1 MRTAELIGLLRSHDR
16 NKPIVRDHLAMLDQ
30 TRQLHLL
37 GELSNWLLVE
47 LHKYQ
52 DRQTGPND
60 LETLQQGSIHSQ
72 IRHTLKAIIAV
83 LQSVTVSAGTN
94 GVNGR
99 TNGTATTSSSM
110 ASTLPIDAKKQQPVK
125 TALPMDD
132 RAKDKILD
140 SFLSP
145 ILIGLVPL
153 GPRVN
158 SMDVQHM
165 CAKILNFCVN
175 PLTANAPFPP
185 QDFAK
190 RMMSISASSSSST
203 TSSSG
208 NNHSRAVPSMKPHR
222 SGADVVQAL
231 SSLLKSSSIKL
242 QEYGLRI
249 LTSHKFFVQERVAW
263 DVLPALRSVLE
274 ALSKDLAAILAG
286 SMSIFEPDQDIGD
299 PLEANN
305 AGNDVSG
312 KSVDHQGKSD
322 ESSSPVG
329 IRSRGLLLLQSFLTE
344 AGRHTPPSAL
354 LQQQRQLQGSVKLER
369 LQEAA
374 PMSLLV
380 KLWQEL
386 QQIFFFDKAALPSCD
401 RMVLVLCGAIY
412 WACWVFQEKES
423 AMAVLLEEGMDT
435 LLAWYGYY
443 ITSHDD
449 VDQEYDTAEDKDR
462 GPAAQTLGQQST
474 SRPAAAGKEDDLKHQ
489 ASVLEYLTK
498 LIVNLV
504 SNKSNHVALYSG
516 FPRPVGLTITR
527 RTIEFFGDIPTT
539 AVQSST
545 AGTATPTSTVPG
557 PSSSSLPALPNNNS
571 NNNNDNNDTAISST
585 SVQLI
590 RLKPGILEAM
600 LGVISGCFGANRAS
614 EDLIVYSRVPHVLVM
629 LLSEPASRGLFGTP
643 SKELPEA
650 TSRRFLHQSLNLLP
664 GFLKHEGLNSWTEN
678 MNWNEWTVGYTAL
691 VNRVMLPLDQ
701 EAETNRTWIIES
713 HMKGLTSDSPLVPQ
727 LTLDAE
733 MGLKALK
740 VFALFW
746 KYHPKGRWLL
756 SDIFGPRFF
765 QYKILYVLADLRGDS
780 FIANASTVGDWVAVK
795 WIRERTLLLVDTAV
809 YLGAESNI
817 RFNMRERWGALPFLV
832 ALLGACV
839 RRLNLREYSVR
850 ELHCRRIA
858 LKCFYA
864 LRHFWLDRQGLTQLV
879 DLNLGPAGSEEEV
892 LWWKSMPLMTK
903 SFSAAVVG
911 EVPGGSAMSA
921 SIVPLLLSILVPPKT
936 EWSSDLLLGGI
947 GKRSRWWHP
956 LFEREEPLLVETCLH
971 LAQISPLPTCQ
982 QRLVSK
988 PGVIWMLSRMMVE
1001 RSLVDAS
1008 PTTARHRRHH
1018 RHKTDPVGGANANM
1032 PRELIEKSLFET
1044 LTKVMTS
1051 EESAKSVVSN
1061 NTTTELFAAILDV
1074 DQPLRFYRDKMVF
1087 ESEPAAAATA
1097 SAEEDEPPTDPL
1109 RAINLI
1115 LPTRR
1120 HQNLQQQLL
1129 HHFQTVMRPLR
1140 GQFERIYQY
1149 VGGRRLADTDESVGS
1164 VFWLREYCAI
1174 VFMYTLDP
1182 PPSGVLGLM
1191 APPSSWIAWGSKV
1204 DKTALLDSESIL
1216 GVVCR
1221 MLTLEMEYEDEDDGQ
1236 VEVVLDMGMEV
1247 DGKAQLMDHA
1257 AAVKIKAKGDSEGD
1271 EDMKSVQKEEALLRR
1286 LSSGLAFQ
1294 SLAWRHANR
1303 WRQQHLEL
1311 IESYADLMTIEWEF
1325 HVANLVG
1332 SSSTTKSIDKAKEEE
1347 EAPVSISFL
1356 VHERTIHFPD
1366 RACLSRASPFFFT
1379 LLQGDFLE
1387 STQQQI
1393 ALQDVEPD
1401 DVELLLE
1408 ILRESR
1414 MTAHHLLP
1422 EDMPFEAVV
1431 RLMVCA
1437 DRFMVVF
1444 VRRLAENWILNAL
1457 GELEMKEYN
1466 LLPMKASAVL
1476 RGGGNAKVGGLTTAV
1491 LDGSKRVRSDDGLEV
1506 GGEGVGLAEKR
1517 PRLDLDEDNVL
1528 VNEINLKDVLGRII
1542 PSTGSHSSSSS
1553 TAADIASTTSSDT
1566 KTTTTTNNNNNN
1578 NNNNDNND
1586 DHDNSSDDDKLSTPR
1601 STTPKDDIS
1610 EDEDPTTIQDTL
1622 LSVYEACS
1630 HPRLGSIY
1638 TTTHPFHGLLWDTLR
1653 RILLRMGS
1661 IATRPRFATMLNQG
1675 GEERIQ
1681 EFLQILFE
1689 LATDE
1694 TDSYLAA
1701 ADL

>member
-16 NKPIVRDHLAMLDQ
+16 NKPIVRDHLATLDQ

-52 DRQTGPND
+52 DRQTGPSD

-72 IRHTLKAIIAV
+72 IRHTLKAIITV
-83 LQSVTVSAGTN
+83 LQNATVSTSTN
-94 GVNGR
+94 GVNGK
-99 TNGTATTSSSM
+99 TNGTAATSSGTTS
-110 ASTLPIDAKKQQPVK
+110 ASPTNAKQQQSVK
-125 TALPMDD
+125 TALPLDD
-132 RAKDKILD
+132 RAREKILD
-140 SFLSP
+140 SFLTP

-158 SMDVQHM
+158 STDVQFM
-165 CAKILNFCVN
+165 CAKILTFCVN

-185 QDFAK
+185 QDIAK
-190 RMMSISASSSSST
+190 RMMSLSASSSSP
-203 TSSSG
+203 SSFNGGS
-208 NNHSRAVPSMKPHR
+208 SRSHAAPSMKPHR

-249 LTSHKFFVQERVAW
+249 LTSHKFIVQERLAW

-274 ALSKDLAAILAG
+274 ALRKDLTAILEG
-286 SMSIFEPDQDIGD
+286 SLSILEPDQDTGD
-299 PLEANN
+299 PLEADNM
-305 AGNDVSG
+305 GNDAAG

-329 IRSRGLLLLQSFLTE
+329 VRSRGLLLLQSFLTE
-344 AGRHTPPSAL
+344 AGRHTPSSTL
-354 LQQQRQLQGSVKLER
+354 LQQQKLQGSVRLER

-380 KLWQEL
+380 QLWQEL

-401 RMVLVLCGAIY
+401 RIVLVLCGAIY
-412 WACWVFQEKES
+412 WTCWIFQEKDS

-449 VDQEYDTAEDKDR
+449 TDQENGAGDVKDR
-462 GPAAQTLGQQST
+462 DPAARTLAQQTASKAMAM
-474 SRPAAAGKEDDLKHQ
+474 AARKKDDLKHQ

-498 LIVNLV
+498 LIANLV
-504 SNKSNHVALYSG
+504 SNKNNHVALYSG

-539 AVQSST
+539 AFSPST
-545 AGTATPTSTVPG
+545 AGTTTITATVTGP
-557 PSSSSLPALPNNNS
+557 PSSLQELPNNS
-571 NNNNDNNDTAISST
+571 IDNNDNKDAAISST

-590 RLKPGILEAM
+590 QLKPGILEAM
-600 LGVISGCFGANRAS
+600 LRVISGCFSSNRAS

-629 LLSEPASRGLFGTP
+629 LLSEPTSRGLFGTP

-650 TSRRFLHQSLNLLP
+650 TSRRFLYQSLNLLP
-664 GFLKHEGLNSWTEN
+664 GFLKHEGLNPWTEN

-691 VNRVMLPLDQ
+691 VYRIMLPLDH
-701 EAETNRTWIIES
+701 EVETHRTWIVES
-713 HMKGLTSDSPLVPQ
+713 HMEGVTSDCPLVPE
-727 LTLDAE
+727 LTPDTE

-746 KYHPKGRWLL
+746 KHHPKGRWLM

-765 QYKILYVLADLRGDS
+765 QFKILYVLIDLRGDS
-780 FIANASTVGDWVAVK
+780 FIANASTVGDWIGVK
-795 WIRERTLLLVDTAV
+795 WIRERTLLLVDAAV
-809 YLGAESNI
+809 YLGSESNI
-817 RFNMRERWGALPFLV
+817 RFNMRERWSALPFLV

-858 LKCFYA
+858 LKCFCA

-879 DLNLGPAGSEEEV
+879 DLNLGPAGSEEEAM
-892 LWWKSMPLMTK
+892 WWRSMPSMSK
-903 SFSAAVVG
+903 SLSAAAVG
-911 EVPGGSAMSA
+911 DVPGGSAMSA
-921 SIVPLLLSILVPPKT
+921 SIVPLLLSILAPPKT
-936 EWSSDLLLGGI
+936 EWSSDLLLGSI
-947 GKRSRWWHP
+947 GKRPRWWHP
-956 LFEREEPLLVETCLH
+956 LFEREEPILVETCLH

-1001 RSLVDAS
+1001 RSLVGAS

-1018 RHKTDPVGGANANM
+1018 RNMADPTSGANANM

-1087 ESEPAAAATA
+1087 EQTPDEAKHPEDDLEDAEGDIIQEEEAVAALTEPIAATVA
-1097 SAEEDEPPTDPL
+1097 AEEDKAPTDQL
-1109 RAINLI
+1109 RAIDLI

-1129 HHFQTVMRPLR
+1129 RHFQTVMHPLR

-1149 VGGRRLADTDESVGS
+1149 VGGRRLADADESADS

-1174 VFMYTLDP
+1174 VFMYNLDP
-1182 PPSGVLGLM
+1182 PPSGVLGPA
-1191 APPSSWIAWGSKV
+1191 APPTPWISWGSKI
-1204 DKTALLDSESIL
+1204 DKTALLDSESVL

-1236 VEVVLDMGMEV
+1236 EMGMEV
-1247 DGKAQLMDHA
+1247 
-1257 AAVKIKAKGDSEGD
+1257 E
-1271 EDMKSVQKEEALLRR
+1271 
-1286 LSSGLAFQ
+1286 
-1294 SLAWRHANR
+1294 NR

-1311 IESYADLMTIEWEF
+1311 IQSYADLMTTEWES

-1332 SSSTTKSIDKAKEEE
+1332 PSFSTTKTKDKAKEEE
-1347 EAPVSISFL
+1347 EEATVPISFL
-1356 VHERTIHFPD
+1356 IQDRTITFPD
-1366 RACLSRASPFFFT
+1366 RACLSRASPFFYT
-1379 LLQGDFLE
+1379 LLEGDFRE

-1393 ALQDVEPD
+1393 ALQDVDPD
-1401 DVELLLE
+1401 DIELLLE

-1422 EDMPFEAVV
+1422 EDMPFEAVL

-1437 DRFMVVF
+1437 DRFLVVF
-1444 VRRLAENWILNAL
+1444 VRRLAEVWILNAL

-1466 LLPMKASAVL
+1466 LLPKKASAV
-1476 RGGGNAKVGGLTTAV
+1476 RRDSVGAEVGGLTTVV
-1491 LDGSKRVRSDDGLEV
+1491 LDGSKRERSGDALEV
-1506 GGEGVGLAEKR
+1506 GREGSGVAEKR
-1517 PRLDLDEDNVL
+1517 PRLDLDGDNLL
-1528 VNEINLKDVLGRII
+1528 VNEINMKDVLSRII
-1542 PSTGSHSSSSS
+1542 PSTGSYSSS
-1553 TAADIASTTSSDT
+1553 TSNET
-1566 KTTTTTNNNNNN
+1566 KTTTT
-1578 NNNNDNND
+1578 NND
-1586 DHDNSSDDDKLSTPR
+1586 DDDNSSDDDKLSTPT
-1601 STTPKDDIS
+1601 STTPKDEIS
-1610 EDEDPTTIQDTL
+1610 EDEDPTIIQDTL
-1622 LSVYEACS
+1622 LSVYEVCS
-1630 HPRLGSIY
+1630 DPRLGSIY
-1638 TTTHPFHGLLWDTLR
+1638 TTTHPFHALLWDTLR
-1653 RILLRMGS
+1653 RMMLRMGS

-1694 TDSYLAA
+1694 TDSYLTSV
-1701 ADL
+1701 DL